1 MHACVYEDR
10 PSDLVAV
17 KVLLASLR
25 DHTPGLTLDV
35 TLPNAT
41 AQECDEIAR
50 RFDATVSNDSGGV
63 GAKYDVKP
71 GLLRRALERGA
82 DEAIW
87 IDSDIVAAR
96 DFRPTLADVPPNAIV
111 VAEET
116 LGVPYQGGTSRT
128 VGVGLSPGRSLH
140 ATANTCVTRVT
151 RAHLPLLG
159 AWEALLRTPEY
170 RAAQQ
175 QPLADRPVW
184 YKGDQDLLTA
194 LLGSAEFSDIPIH
207 WLRRGRDVAHCFQ
220 LGGVGYNV
228 LERLANSAA
237 RAEPIF
243 AHSCGDRPW
252 RPPHGNTTLHLETSP
267 YTLVAAR
274 YADVVGEPLD
284 WTQPSLTGSRVLRAV
299 FRDGVNMAG
308 FFPALAR
315 ELWDQ
320 RLLKTAVRPLLRP
333 GR

>member
-1 MHACVYEDR
+1 MHACIYEDR
-10 PSDLVAV
+10 PSDFVAV
-17 KVLLASLR
+17 RVLLASLR
-25 DHTPGLTLDV
+25 DHAPGLTLDV
-35 TLPNAT
+35 TLPNASRE
-41 AQECDEIAR
+41 ECDAIAR
-50 RFDATVSNDSGGV
+50 RFGATVRNDASGV
-63 GAKYDVKP
+63 GSKYDVKP

-82 DEAIW
+82 DAAIW
-87 IDSDIVAAR
+87 IDSDIVVAR
-96 DFRPTLADVPPNAIV
+96 DFRPALADVPPHAIV

-128 VGVGLSPGRSLH
+128 EGVGLAVGRSLH

-151 RAHLPLLG
+151 RAHLPLLT
-159 AWEALLRTPEY
+159 AWEALLRTADY
-170 RAAQQ
+170 RAAQD
-175 QPLADRPVW
+175 QPLAQRAVW

-194 LLGSAEFSDIPIH
+194 LLGSAEFADVPIH

-228 LERLANSAA
+228 LERLVNTVS
-237 RAEPIF
+237 RAQPIF

-252 RPPHGNTTLHLETSP
+252 RPPQGATTLHLETSP
-267 YTLVAAR
+267 YTLIAAR
-274 YADVVGEPLD
+274 YEQALGEPLA
-284 WTQPSLTGSRVLRAV
+284 WARPQLVGSRMLRSV
-299 FRDGVNMAG
+299 FQDGVNMTG

-320 RLLKTAVRPLLRP
+320 RLLKTALRPLLRP